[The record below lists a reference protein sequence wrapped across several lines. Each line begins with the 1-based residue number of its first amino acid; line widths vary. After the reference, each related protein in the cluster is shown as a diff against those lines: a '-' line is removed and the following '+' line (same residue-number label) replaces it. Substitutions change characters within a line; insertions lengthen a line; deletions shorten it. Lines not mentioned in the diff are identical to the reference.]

1 MAYVSVPRD
10 LSKVKTKIL
19 FNLTKRQLL
28 CFGGGALIGTP
39 VFFLLKRP
47 CGVSTAA
54 LVMVLIMLPCFL
66 LAMYE
71 RNGQPLEKVVGNI
84 LRTSFL
90 HPRKRPYMTQNL
102 YTALERQTQLDREVY
117 HIVKGT
123 DPGTAKTD
131 RRRHPKSQTD
141 R

>member
-28 CFGGGALIGTP
+28 CFGGGALIGVP
-39 VFFLLKRP
+39 VFFLLKSP

-54 LVMVLIMLPCFL
+54 LIMVLILLPCFL

-71 RNGQPLEKVVGNI
+71 RNGQPLEKVLGNI
-84 LRTSFL
+84 VRTSFL
-90 HPRKRPYMTQNL
+90 RPRKRPYRTRNL
-102 YTALERQTQLDREVY
+102 YTALDRQTKLDREVY
-117 HIVKGT
+117 RIVKRT
-123 DPGTAKTD
+123 DPGAAKTD
-131 RRRHPKSQTD
+131 RCRHPKGQTA